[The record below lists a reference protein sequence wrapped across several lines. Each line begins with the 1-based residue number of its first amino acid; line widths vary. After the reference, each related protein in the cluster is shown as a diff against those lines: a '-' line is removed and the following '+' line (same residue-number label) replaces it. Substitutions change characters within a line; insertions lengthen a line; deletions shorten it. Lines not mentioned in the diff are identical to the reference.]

1 MGKHVV
7 RIAWQRGEAAFL
19 DAQYIRAH
27 TWTFDG
33 GAKVMASSS
42 PFVVPPPLSDPGSVD
57 PEEALVA
64 AASSCHMLWFLSIAA
79 GRGFVVDSYVDD
91 AEGTMGRNAAG
102 KVAMTR
108 IDLRPAIRFTGEEPT
123 PLQLQE
129 LHEASHACC
138 MIANSLITEIV
149 VTPP

>member
-7 RIAWQRGEAAFL
+7 RIDWQRGDAAFL
-19 DAQYIRAH
+19 DARYSRAH